1 MTEPGRIFRRAFLAL
16 GGALLLAGCGKV
28 ASSGADY
35 ASSEPAPAPLMKAAP
50 EAPPSGGLADLSLSS
65 AVPDASRT
73 EAEADDTTTPPEVR
87 TRKLIR
93 SATLQIRVA
102 DTSIAEKTLL
112 AALAARNGYV
122 ASSRAY
128 EDSRSYTLRVPAA
141 AFDDLL
147 GSLGTLGKVLSRSE
161 SAEDVTLK
169 FYDLGGRLETKKALL
184 ATFRSYLG
192 KAKTIDEMMTVE
204 SRIAELQQEIEWL
217 GTELKTLADLSDFS
231 VIELELLPFSTVSY
245 AEPTL
250 LERLG
255 ALFRAFGGYL
265 TGIAVILVGGVIY
278 GVPAILLLAVL
289 YWLLLGHV
297 GLLRKLWKLIAR
309 PRPPRP

>member
-1 MTEPGRIFRRAFLAL
+1 MIATNKLLRRVSLAL
-16 GGALLLAGCGKV
+16 SGALLLAGCGAA
-28 ASSGADY
+28 ASSGGDY
-35 ASSEPAPAPLMKAAP
+35 AKAEMAPAPLMKAAP
-50 EAPPSGGLADLSLSS
+50 EAPPSGGLADRSLSF
-65 AVPDASRT
+65 AMPDASRT
-73 EAEADDTTTPPEVR
+73 EAEADDSGAPPEVR

-102 DTSIAEKTLL
+102 DTAAAEKTLL
-112 AALAARNGYV
+112 AALAARGGYV
-122 ASSRAY
+122 ASSRVY
-128 EDSRSYTLRVPAA
+128 EDSRSYTLRVPAVA
-141 AFDDLL
+141 LDDLL
-147 GSLGTLGKVLSRSE
+147 GSLGTLGKVLSRTE

-169 FYDLGGRLETKKALL
+169 FYDLAGRLETKKVLL

-231 VIELELLPFSTVSY
+231 VIKLELLPISTASY

-250 LERLG
+250 PERLG

-265 TGIAVILVGGVIY
+265 TGIAVVLVGGVVY
-278 GVPAILLLAVL
+278 GLPAILLLAGL
-289 YWLLLGHV
+289 YWLLLGQI

-309 PRPPRP
+309 PRKPRG